1 MIIWTDYMRYKTQ
14 IRGFSLE
21 KIEHIVLSSRERYY
35 DTLNSRMV
43 AIGKH
48 DTRVVLIPYE
58 KQGEDIVPVTIH
70 ATTRQQ
76 INFRVK
82 TGRFNNA

>member
-1 MIIWTDYMRYKTQ
+1 MKYKAQ

-21 KIEHIVLSSRERYY
+21 KIEHVVLSSSERYY

-58 KQGEDIVPVTIH
+58 KQGEDIIPVTIH

-76 INFRVK
+76 INFRIK
-82 TGRFNNA
+82 TWRYV